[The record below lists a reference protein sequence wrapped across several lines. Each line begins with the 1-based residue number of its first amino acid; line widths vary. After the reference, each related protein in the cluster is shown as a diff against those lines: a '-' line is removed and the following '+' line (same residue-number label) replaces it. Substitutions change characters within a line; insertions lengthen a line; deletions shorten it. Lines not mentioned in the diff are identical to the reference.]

1 MNTLHL
7 LGVLLFTLAGTA
19 TWLGR
24 RTTTLRGALLVWL
37 TWVVSLLGGTALLIP

>member
-7 LGVLLFTLAGTA
+7 LGMLLFTLAGAA

-37 TWVVSLLGGTALLIP
+37 AWVVSLLGGTALLAP